1 MVIDDTRID
10 NNTDSS
16 NYFKNKID
24 EYDSIIVKSENAS
37 TIIDFNYVL
46 LIIQSILKYVKIT
59 NKFVGLAL
67 LVGNE
72 VTNEAMELITNY
84 SNKSIGY
91 LIIIEKPVIIDR
103 VH

>member
-59 NKFVGLAL
+59 DKFVGLAL
-67 LVGNE
+67 LADKE
-72 VTNEAMELITNY
+72 DTNEARKL
-84 SNKSIGY
+84 
-91 LIIIEKPVIIDR
+91 
-103 VH
+103 